1 MILIYRTINIYV
13 NSFYS
18 HFEIYEELENRDLN
32 KIKWN
37 PFTLIKST
45 LYKLYSNICLSIGS
59 WPPLRSGSWPPLR
72 SGSWPPL
79 RSVSWPP
86 LRSGSWPPHGF
97 ELVPSRSKLSRISL
111 FVKIQTDILS
121 AFYQ

>member
-59 WPPLRSGSWPPLR
+59 WPPLRSGSWPP
-72 SGSWPPL
+72 
-79 RSVSWPP
+79 
-86 LRSGSWPPHGF
+86 HGF

-111 FVKIQTDILS
+111 FAKI
-121 AFYQ
+121 